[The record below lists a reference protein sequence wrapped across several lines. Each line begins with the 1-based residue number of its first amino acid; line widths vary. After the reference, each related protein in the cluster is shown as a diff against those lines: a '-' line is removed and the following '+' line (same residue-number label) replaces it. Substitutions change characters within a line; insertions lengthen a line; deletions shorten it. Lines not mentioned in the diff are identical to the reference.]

1 MPLQFADPTLPAANY
16 KGGGSQGGFSA
27 IAETYSK
34 NKRQAELDRA
44 YAVIN
49 TGEDVDNRPF
59 LQRAIDKA
67 SGNEFVQMT
76 PDAALNT
83 IKRYDPKTWSVI
95 QETQIKMEK
104 QQRDAMN
111 TFGKDAYQAIQTMK
125 GMTPEQRTEQA
136 PMMLQGL
143 ADKNPLFA
151 DKINSLD
158 LNQDGIFSN
167 EELAKGEGYLSSYAG
182 EDKGPLSTPGK
193 LAADLKSGDITQEQY
208 DQATKDKQ
216 SVATTLSTA
225 QKKELGIPDDVVI
238 QKKDDGTLKVIY
250 KPSEADETGDQR
262 DRKITNLVEQGLT
275 KNDAANIVDGIV
287 DMEINPKTGTTT
299 LINKATKEAKE
310 IPLANEQKK
319 IPAPEGGRTLFE
331 LADKS
336 TGAVSGATEL
346 YADIAGQFGFE
357 INSETVEARTVMEAA
372 TNSLIKAMA
381 TNPRFPV
388 AEMNWIK
395 NEIKLDPSIWRSA
408 PATKSRMKGVDAQ
421 LRIRMRQA
429 DRDANDPN
437 LPEDI
442 RSSQASNASAI
453 RNFLSQL
460 GAPISAS
467 SLHSGSDVGEY
478 QDNQLRTFIE
488 STSDEELDALPDE
501 VAEAIQGRLKG
512 QK

>member
-158 LNQDGIFSN
+158 LDQDGIFSN
-167 EELAKGEGYLSSYAG
+167 EELAKGEGYLSSWAG
-182 EDKGPLSTPGK
+182 EQQDKWETVEVDGK
-193 LAADLKSGDITQEQY
+193 PILRNKITVEEKKSPRE
-208 DQATKDKQ
+208 DKQ
-216 SVATTLSTA
+216 SDSEFERLLESSGFSAEKKQELRATRLTKMAQGGSGFALSV
-225 QKKELGIPDDVVI
+225 D
-238 QKKDDGTLKVIY
+238 KDGNVMISEDG
-250 KPSEADETGDQR
+250 AG
-262 DRKITNLVEQGLT
+262 GLT
-275 KNDAANIVDGIV
+275 KAHASKALAEFKTRRVNARKFINLSNSVMDSVSGNATQLGVTGAIARVADEVKSVAQNIGNEFKIDTSEVSKSIDDYDFGSLPAQSAKFKTDTLTLALIFAVATGLGEGRSLTNQDVQRSIDSIGASTNSPSQFIARIKTIQKNMDAALRIESDEWGYEYEGIPELR
-287 DMEINPKTGTTT
+287 DKPETTSSMPAGWDPEDWKYLT
-299 LINKATKEAKE
+299 AE
-310 IPLANEQKK
+310 EQ
-319 IPAPEGGRTLFE
+319 
-331 LADKS
+331 
-336 TGAVSGATEL
+336 
-346 YADIAGQFGFE
+346 
-357 INSETVEARTVMEAA
+357 
-372 TNSLIKAMA
+372 
-381 TNPRFPV
+381 
-388 AEMNWIK
+388 
-395 NEIKLDPSIWRSA
+395 
-408 PATKSRMKGVDAQ
+408 AQ
-421 LRIRMRQA
+421 LL
-429 DRDANDPN
+429 NN
-437 LPEDI
+437 
-442 RSSQASNASAI
+442 N
-453 RNFLSQL
+453 
-460 GAPISAS
+460 
-467 SLHSGSDVGEY
+467 
-478 QDNQLRTFIE
+478 
-488 STSDEELDALPDE
+488 
-501 VAEAIQGRLKG
+501 G
-512 QK
+512 Q